1 MRCIGLGAVVSVG
14 LLAGCGGGGATG
26 ASGPGTVPS
35 TPASPLNDA
44 APIAVYNGTTAQGLA
59 VSAEQPDNARITVV
73 LAWRGSC
80 VGAGWVGAHQP
91 LREARFDLDG
101 LPGRARDSAREPGD
115 DGDATTYLR
124 QIDVDQDS
132 DGIRGHFR
140 IRSRSWNGQAHDM
153 DGLCDSGRV
162 SFQAQRLA
170 KPRVQPLT
178 PRRGEFAGE
187 AFQEQLTDAV
197 AQLQSAIGA
206 RDTEHF
212 CGLLSERLR
221 RTMCAGG
228 RQATIDRMAAL
239 QFIADLPTARHA
251 GADNAITVLP
261 TGAERLDGTTRL
273 RTVRDLR
280 FVTQRSGG
288 PEPPIWLLH
297 RVGEE
302 REQRVR

>member
-1 MRCIGLGAVVSVG
+1 MVSVG

-44 APIAVYNGTTAQGLA
+44 APIAVYDGTTGQGLG
-59 VSAEQPDNARITVV
+59 VSAEQPDNTRITVV

-80 VGAGWVGAHQP
+80 VGAGGVGTHQP

-101 LPGRARDSAREPGD
+101 LPGRARDSVREPGG
-115 DGDATTYLR
+115 DGDARTYLR
-124 QIDVDQDS
+124 QIDVEQDG

-140 IRSRSWNGQAHDM
+140 IRSRSWNGQARDM

-170 KPRVQPLT
+170 EPRVQPLT
-178 PRRGEFAGE
+178 PRRGEFVEE
-187 AFQEQLTDAV
+187 AFQEQLTDVV
-197 AQLQSAIGA
+197 AQLQSAVGA

-221 RTMCAGG
+221 RTTCAGG
-228 RQATIDRMAAL
+228 RQETIDRMAAL
-239 QFIADLPTARHA
+239 QFIAGVPTARHA
-251 GADNAITVLP
+251 GGAGAIIVLP
-261 TGAERLDGTTRL
+261 TGVQRIDGTTRL

-288 PEPPIWLLH
+288 PEPPIWLLD
-297 RVGEE
+297 RVGQQ
-302 REQRVR
+302 REQRVP